1 MAALPAVIVQT
12 CHCPDLSLRG
22 AQRRGNPLKDVSVP
36 GDCFVALLLRMT
48 VPAFPVRLKTL
59 QSRFRSLSL
68 TAAVR
73 GAKVRA
79 DLALVRTVPQSDA
92 KKRWNSVLLVPIASA
107 CCTCVPGLLP
117 HLPAATLAVCF

>member
-92 KKRWNSVLLVPIASA
+92 KNGGIPCSSFRLRAHAAPA
-107 CCTCVPGLLP
+107 C
-117 HLPAATLAVCF
+117 PAFCPTY